1 MYKIG
6 IDLGGTNIAVGL
18 VDSDYNLVLKKS
30 RPTNAYRTAEEI
42 AADMSALCIEVCEAA
57 NISIKD
63 IEKIGIASPGVVDP
77 KTGVAVHADTLP
89 FNRFPLADHIRRGTG
104 VQNIGLENDANCAAL
119 GEAVAGAAKGKSSGI
134 MITLGTGVGGGV
146 IIDGKIYAGFNHAG
160 AELGHM
166 VIEKGGVRCS
176 CGREGCWE
184 SYSSATALIRM
195 TKEKI
200 EECRASGRDTI
211 MFNAEKVSGRTA
223 CDAMR
228 KGDVPAR
235 EVYEKYISYL
245 ATGITNM
252 LNIFQPEVLY
262 LGGGVSNEGQ
272 SLIDD
277 LKPLVYK
284 EVYGG
289 REIALPELKIAQ
301 LGNDAGIIGAA
312 AL

>member
-18 VDSDYNLVLKKS
+18 VDKDYNIVVKKS
-30 RPTNAYRTAEEI
+30 RPTNAYRSPEEI
-42 AADMSALCIEVCEAA
+42 AADMSAICLEVCEAVGA
-57 NISIKD
+57 SITEV
-63 IEKIGIASPGVVDP
+63 EKIGVASPGVVDP
-77 KTGVAVHADTLP
+77 KTGTAVHADTLP
-89 FNRFPLADHIRRGTG
+89 FNRFPLAEHIRQGTG
-104 VQNIGLENDANCAAL
+104 VQNVALENDANCAAL
-119 GEAVAGAAKGKSSGI
+119 GEAVAGAGKGKSTGI
-134 MITLGTGVGGGV
+134 MITLGTGVGGGI
-146 IIDGKIYAGFNHAG
+146 IIDGKVYGGFNHAG
-160 AELGHM
+160 GELGHV

-176 CGREGCWE
+176 CGRLGCWE
-184 SYSSATALIRM
+184 AYSSATALIRM

-200 EECRASGRDTI
+200 EECRASGRDTL
-211 MFNAEKVSGRTA
+211 MFKSEKVSGRTA

-228 KGDVPAR
+228 KGDAPAR

-277 LKPLVYK
+277 LKPLVYS

-289 REIALPELKIAQ
+289 SKIELPELKIAQ